1 MKPQRAEMESGG
13 PENCTHGPSLSHRSP
28 GWPWKAGAV
37 RGKRK
42 VLDVGAGA
50 TEGERMGEELERKE
64 ERGREWAQ
72 VGGRVPPPLPAP
84 PTAGAWTETIIKR
97 QAQTCMALSS

>member
-1 MKPQRAEMESGG
+1 MR
-13 PENCTHGPSLSHRSP
+13 EN
-28 GWPWKAGAV
+28 W
-37 RGKRK
+37 K

-50 TEGERMGEELERKE
+50 TEGERMSEKLERKE

-84 PTAGAWTETIIKR
+84 PTTGALDRNNKETSTNLYDPVIILIVSR
-97 QAQTCMALSS
+97 EP

>member
-1 MKPQRAEMESGG
+1 MR
-13 PENCTHGPSLSHRSP
+13 EN
-28 GWPWKAGAV
+28 W
-37 RGKRK
+37 K

-50 TEGERMGEELERKE
+50 TEGERMSEKLERKE

-84 PTAGAWTETIIKR
+84 PTTGALDRNNKETSTNFYDPVIILTVSR
-97 QAQTCMALSS
+97 GP

>member
-1 MKPQRAEMESGG
+1 MSSWPLSS
-13 PENCTHGPSLSHRSP
+13 PSQPRVDLVSR
-28 GWPWKAGAV
+28 AV
-37 RGKRK
+37 RENWK

-50 TEGERMGEELERKE
+50 TEGERMSEKLERKE

-84 PTAGAWTETIIKR
+84 LQGPWTETIKR
-97 QAQTCMALSS
+97 QAQTSMTLPS